1 MAISGQRVRYAV
13 SYRKLTTALLA
24 VGLALTIAV
33 VARYYGRD
41 DGFDAYSGR
50 ILIVTCALVFFAMS
64 RLDRA
69 LRWRRVKRFQRAYR
83 DAISRGDL
91 AGANQEIER
100 VYGRLARVMNKLNK
114 AAALSNAGRFDDSLH
129 LLETIPREGLD
140 PQLLPLLLN
149 QRAWCYAHTG
159 KAHEAVAI
167 AREAL
172 DRADDTAGRSFP
184 QWIASFRGTLGASLV
199 LAGRLDEALPYLTRA
214 LKDHERPDSRSAV
227 AYYIGVAHERRGR
240 RDEAR
245 ANFERSAREAL
256 ESLFGNRARSRL
268 LEGYPSLK

>member
-1 MAISGQRVRYAV
+1 M
-13 SYRKLTTALLA
+13 SYWKRRRTAALLA
-24 VGLALTIAV
+24 VGLALTVAA

-41 DGFDAYSGR
+41 DWFDAYSGR
-50 ILIVTCALVFFAMS
+50 ILIVTCALAFVAMS
-64 RLDRA
+64 RLDRT
-69 LRWRRVKRFQRAYR
+69 LRWRRVKRFQRVYQ

-100 VYGRLARVMNKLNK
+100 VYGSGLLARDLSKLNK
-114 AAALSNAGRFDDSLH
+114 AAALSKAGRFDDSLDVLQSVPH
-129 LLETIPREGLD
+129 EGLD

-159 KAHEAVAI
+159 KAHEAVTI
-167 AREAL
+167 AHEAL

-184 QWIASFRGTLGASLV
+184 QWMASFRGTLGASLA
-199 LAGRLDEALPYLTRA
+199 LAGRFDEALPYLRRA
-214 LKDHERPDSRSAV
+214 LKEHERPDSRSAV
-227 AYYIGVAHERRGR
+227 AYYIGVAHEGEGR

-245 ANFERSAREAL
+245 ANFERSAREAP